1 MQIKVDFS
9 TLGRTK
15 WHDYAV
21 RFLFGGL
28 ITAVAGIIANKFGPG
43 IGGLF
48 LAFPA
53 IFPASATLIEKH
65 EREKKESLGL
75 KGAARGRSAASL
87 DAAGSSIGS
96 IGLFVF
102 AFVVRHF
109 LLKDNAWIVLGG
121 STLLWLGAS
130 VTAWK
135 IRKAL
140 PRIQRSRY
148 GSSRTEASNRRRRRD
163 SNPRPPA

>member
-1 MQIKVDFS
+1 MRIRLDLS
-9 TLGRTK
+9 TLGQTK

-28 ITAVAGIIANKFGPG
+28 ITAFAGMIAKKFGPG

-65 EREKKESLGL
+65 EEEKKESLGL
-75 KGAARGRSAASL
+75 NGAARGRSAASV
-87 DAAGSSIGS
+87 DAAGSSMGS
-96 IGLFVF
+96 IGLFIF
-102 AFVVRHF
+102 AFVVWQF
-109 LLKDNAWIVLGG
+109 LPRDRAWMVLGG
-121 STLLWLGAS
+121 ATVLWLGVS
-130 VTAWK
+130 VAIWQ

-140 PRIQRSRY
+140 
-148 GSSRTEASNRRRRRD
+148 
-163 SNPRPPA
+163 